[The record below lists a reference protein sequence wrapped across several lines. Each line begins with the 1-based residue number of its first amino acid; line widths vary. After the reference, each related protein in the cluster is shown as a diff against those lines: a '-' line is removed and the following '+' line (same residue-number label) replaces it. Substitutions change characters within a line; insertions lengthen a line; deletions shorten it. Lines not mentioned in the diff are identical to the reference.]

1 MPFKVTDLLYAA
13 LSEERLRI
21 PVSVILTPG
30 VVLAAVDAQ
39 VDQAVPDVPPG
50 GHVRP
55 TVCQGRVFVY
65 NLVHKRG
72 RDGGG
77 GGDRFYHLRFLS

>member
-1 MPFKVTDLLYAA
+1 MSAVQSNDLLYVSVA
-13 LSEERLRI
+13 EERLKI
-21 PVSVILTPG
+21 PVSVILTSG
-30 VVLAAVDAQ
+30 VGLSAVDAQ
-39 VDQAVPDVPPG
+39 VNQAVTVVLLG

-55 TVCQGRVFVY
+55 TVCQGRVFVH

-77 GGDRFYHLRFLS
+77 GGD

>member
-1 MPFKVTDLLYAA
+1 MG
-13 LSEERLRI
+13 LS
-21 PVSVILTPG
+21 
-30 VVLAAVDAQ
+30 AVDAQ
-39 VDQAVPDVPPG
+39 VNQAVTVVLLG

-55 TVCQGRVFVY
+55 TVCQGRVFVH

-77 GGDRFYHLRFLS
+77 GGD

>member
-1 MPFKVTDLLYAA
+1 MSAVQGNNLLYAA
-13 LSEERLRI
+13 VSEERLRI

-30 VVLAAVDAQ
+30 VGLAAVDAQ
-39 VDQAVPDVPPG
+39 VNQAVTVVPLG

-55 TVCQGRVFVY
+55 TVCQGRVFVH
-65 NLVHKRG
+65 NLVHERG

-77 GGDRFYHLRFLS
+77 GGD